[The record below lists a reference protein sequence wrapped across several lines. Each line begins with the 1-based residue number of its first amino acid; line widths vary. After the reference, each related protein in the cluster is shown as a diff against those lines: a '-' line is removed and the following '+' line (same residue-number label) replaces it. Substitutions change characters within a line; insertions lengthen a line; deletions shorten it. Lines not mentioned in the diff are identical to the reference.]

1 MFSQHRS
8 PLFRSNSRV
17 SKIPAACNRAAA
29 ACASFARFHSLETF
43 HLERTPPEMHN
54 FVSQPLFPAQWF
66 ALSPLCSNSDRN
78 VTRVAIGKKKK
89 KNRKSNLTEYC
100 VWIFSCFTWTV
111 SATIGV
117 TVHREESKSG
127 PSRKSRRSAKAVR
140 PDADEREV
148 VLSHRFLPF
157 QRTLS
162 RFEKENSCVD
172 FLFDLDRYFSTVVSR
187 DISKGIIRMFFR
199 RIISFLLFS
208 FF

>member
-1 MFSQHRS
+1 M
-8 PLFRSNSRV
+8 
-17 SKIPAACNRAAA
+17 
-29 ACASFARFHSLETF
+29 
-43 HLERTPPEMHN
+43 
-54 FVSQPLFPAQWF
+54 
-66 ALSPLCSNSDRN
+66 
-78 VTRVAIGKKKK
+78 
-89 KNRKSNLTEYC
+89 
-100 VWIFSCFTWTV
+100 

-199 RIISFLLFS
+199 IISFLLFFFS
-208 FF
+208 FKGNFGRFS

>member
-1 MFSQHRS
+1 M
-8 PLFRSNSRV
+8 
-17 SKIPAACNRAAA
+17 
-29 ACASFARFHSLETF
+29 
-43 HLERTPPEMHN
+43 
-54 FVSQPLFPAQWF
+54 
-66 ALSPLCSNSDRN
+66 
-78 VTRVAIGKKKK
+78 
-89 KNRKSNLTEYC
+89 
-100 VWIFSCFTWTV
+100 

-187 DISKGIIRMFFR
+187 DISKGTIRMFFR
-199 RIISFLLFS
+199 IIFSSFFFLLKGILVDSRRKRKKFYRMEFIILNEEDYYS
-208 FF
+208 AEYR

>member
-1 MFSQHRS
+1 M
-8 PLFRSNSRV
+8 
-17 SKIPAACNRAAA
+17 
-29 ACASFARFHSLETF
+29 
-43 HLERTPPEMHN
+43 
-54 FVSQPLFPAQWF
+54 
-66 ALSPLCSNSDRN
+66 
-78 VTRVAIGKKKK
+78 
-89 KNRKSNLTEYC
+89 
-100 VWIFSCFTWTV
+100 

-187 DISKGIIRMFFR
+187 DRIERDNSNVFQNYIFSSFFFPLKGILVDSRRKRKKFYRMEF
-199 RIISFLLFS
+199 IILNEEDYYSAEYR
-208 FF
+208 